1 MALDWGFQYEPSLG
15 LEQFV
20 RSAGRGT
27 KPVNLITFG
36 GRSAAAL
43 TALAVVTAGSAGAA
57 RQPARAAARA
67 PTTAQ
72 PAVARSAEL
81 PELAGLGPMAIGT
94 ARNDVVVGART
105 IGVRLWY
112 PARSSPGA
120 KREVYR
126 HTARSASAPPYP
138 ITEHGSALTKAAA
151 LGGSYPLIV
160 MSHGFGGWDTHMSQL
175 AEALASHGYVIA
187 AIDHRDA
194 PFADVP
200 GFHVSFGA
208 VLVNRADD
216 QRAVLRQMVAG
227 RLGAADVVAET
238 DRATIGLIGYSMG
251 GYGALTTAG
260 AELDPQAPALAQ
272 LPEQARHQAMRR
284 DDELAGRIKAVVALA
299 PWGAQP
305 SARAWSDEGLRGLTA
320 PLLLIDGN
328 LDDVADYAEGVQRI
342 FAKAE
347 RADRYLLTFRSA
359 GHNIAGNPVARRGDE
374 AFSTIEYFNDP
385 VWRQERIVA
394 IDQHFMLAFF
404 DAMLK
409 HDAPKLRY
417 LAVPTRQSD
426 DGQWTS
432 AFRQQWGGTVAGDAQ
447 PGYWRG
453 FQRRWARGLELD
465 HKPAG
470 N

>member
-1 MALDWGFQYEPSLG
+1 M
-15 LEQFV
+15 
-20 RSAGRGT
+20 
-27 KPVNLITFG
+27 NLIAN
-36 GRSAAAL
+36 RSRPAAAL
-43 TALAVVTAGSAGAA
+43 ILLAVFAAGSAGLARPAASSATAA
-57 RQPARAAARA
+57 RS
-67 PTTAQ
+67 T
-72 PAVARSAEL
+72 EL
-81 PELAGLGPMAIGT
+81 PELAGLGPLAIGT
-94 ARNDVVVGART
+94 TRYDVSAGAGS

-112 PARSSPGA
+112 PARPA
-120 KREVYR
+120 KPATKAEVYR
-126 HTARSASAPPYP
+126 HIAYRAGTPPYP
-138 ITEHGSALTKAAA
+138 ITEQGRAASQAPA
-151 LGGSYPLIV
+151 LGGSYPLLV

-194 PFADVP
+194 AFTDVP
-200 GFHVSFGA
+200 GFLGSFGA
-208 VLVNRADD
+208 ALVNRADD
-216 QRAVLRQMVAG
+216 QRAVLRQLLTG
-227 RLGAADVVAET
+227 QLGAADVLAET
-238 DRATIGLIGYSMG
+238 DRTSIGLIGYSMG

-260 AELDPQAPALAQ
+260 ATLDPQAPALAQ
-272 LPEQARHQAMRR
+272 LPDLARQQALRPDA
-284 DDELAGRIKAVVALA
+284 ELAGRIKAVALLA

-328 LDDVADYAEGVQRI
+328 LDDVADYAQGVQRV

-417 LAVPTRQSD
+417 LAVPTRVSD
-426 DGQWTS
+426 DGQWPS
-432 AFRQQWGGTVAGDAQ
+432 NFRQQWGGAVAGDAQ

-465 HKPAG
+465 HRPPG

>member
-1 MALDWGFQYEPSLG
+1 M
-15 LEQFV
+15 
-20 RSAGRGT
+20 
-27 KPVNLITFG
+27 NLIVS
-36 GRSAAAL
+36 GRRAVSALLMLAL
-43 TALAVVTAGSAGAA
+43 MATGSVTAA
-57 RQPARAAARA
+57 RQ
-67 PTTAQ
+67 TAQ
-72 PAVARSAEL
+72 TAPALAARSAEL
-81 PELAGLGPMAIGT
+81 PELAGLGPLAIGT
-94 ARNDVVVGART
+94 AHYDLPVGART

-112 PARSSPGA
+112 PARPAKPGTTP
-120 KREVYR
+120 EVYR
-126 HTARSASAPPYP
+126 HTAHLASVPSYP
-138 ITEHGSALTKAAA
+138 ITEQGSAFNQAAA
-151 LGGSYPLIV
+151 LGGKYPLLV

-194 PFADVP
+194 AFTDVP
-200 GFHVSFGA
+200 GFLGSFGA

-216 QRAVLRQMVAG
+216 QRAVLRQLLAG
-227 RLGAADVVAET
+227 QLGAADVLAET
-238 DRATIGLIGYSMG
+238 DRTSIGLIGYSMG

-260 AELDPQAPALAQ
+260 AALDPQAPALAQ
-272 LPEQARHQAMRR
+272 LPSTARQQAILPDAA
-284 DDELAGRIKAVVALA
+284 LARQIKAVALLA

-305 SARAWSDEGLRGLTA
+305 SARAWSDDGLRGLTA

-328 LDDVADYAEGVQRI
+328 LDDVADYAQGVQRI
-342 FAKAE
+342 FAKAA

-404 DAMLK
+404 DAVLK
-409 HDAPKLRY
+409 HDTPKLRY
-417 LAVPTRQSD
+417 LEVPTRVSD
-426 DGQWTS
+426 DGQWHS

-465 HKPAG
+465 HRPAG
-470 N
+470 D

>member
-1 MALDWGFQYEPSLG
+1 M
-15 LEQFV
+15 
-20 RSAGRGT
+20 
-27 KPVNLITFG
+27 NLIASG
-36 GRSAAAL
+36 GRTAAAL
-43 TALAVVTAGSAGAA
+43 TLLAVVTAGSADAA
-57 RQPARAAARA
+57 RQTAPAAAYA
-67 PTTAQ
+67 LATAQ
-72 PAVARSAEL
+72 TAAVRSAEL

-94 ARNDVVVGART
+94 ARYDLPVGART

-112 PARSSPGA
+112 PARPAKPGTKA
-120 KREVYR
+120 EVYR
-126 HTARSASAPPYP
+126 HTAHLASAPPYP
-138 ITEHGSALTKAAA
+138 ITEPGNAVRKASA
-151 LGGSYPLIV
+151 LGGKYPLLV

-175 AEALASHGYVIA
+175 AEALASHGYVIT

-194 PFADVP
+194 AFTDVP
-200 GFHVSFGA
+200 GFLASFGA

-216 QRAVLRQMVAG
+216 QRAVLREILAG

-238 DRATIGLIGYSMG
+238 DRASIGLIGYSMG

-260 AELDPQAPALAQ
+260 AMLDPQAPALAQ
-272 LPEQARHQAMRR
+272 LPGAERQQVVMPDAA
-284 DDELAGRIKAVVALA
+284 LAGRIKAVVALA

-305 SARAWSDEGLRGLTA
+305 SARAWSDAGLHGLTA

-328 LDDVADYAEGVQRI
+328 LDDVADYAQGVQRV

-404 DAMLK
+404 DAILK

-417 LAVPTRQSD
+417 LAVPTRLSD
-426 DGQWTS
+426 DGVWPS

-465 HKPAG
+465 HRPAG
-470 N
+470 D

>member
-1 MALDWGFQYEPSLG
+1 M
-15 LEQFV
+15 
-20 RSAGRGT
+20 
-27 KPVNLITFG
+27 KLIAFG
-36 GRSAAAL
+36 GRAAAAL
-43 TALAVVTAGSAGAA
+43 TALAVVVAAGAA
-57 RQPARAAARA
+57 DAARQTAPAAARA
-67 PTTAQ
+67 LTTAQ
-72 PAVARSAEL
+72 PAAARSAEL
-81 PELAGLGPMAIGT
+81 PELAGLGVMAIGT
-94 ARNDVVVGART
+94 ARYDVVVDART

-112 PARSSPGA
+112 PARTSPTA

-126 HTARSASAPPYP
+126 HTAHAASAPPYP
-138 ITEHGSALTKAAA
+138 ITEQGSAVNRAAA

-194 PFADVP
+194 PFSDVP
-200 GFHVSFGA
+200 GFLVAFGA
-208 VLVNRADD
+208 VLLNRAED
-216 QRAVLRQMVAG
+216 QRAVLRQLLAG
-227 RLGAADVVAET
+227 RLGAADVVAQT
-238 DRATIGLIGYSMG
+238 DRSAIGLIGYSMG

-260 AELDPQAPALAQ
+260 AVLDPQAPALAQ
-272 LPEQARHQAMRR
+272 LPEQARQRAVRR
-284 DDELAGRIKAVVALA
+284 DDELAARIKAVVALA

-305 SARAWSDEGLRGLTA
+305 SARAWSDQGLRGLTA
-320 PLLLIDGN
+320 PLLLIDGS
-328 LDDVADYAEGVQRI
+328 LDDVADYAQGVQRI
-342 FAKAE
+342 FSKAE
-347 RADRYLLTFRSA
+347 RANRYLLTFRGA

-417 LAVPTRQSD
+417 LDVPTRLSD
-426 DGQWTS
+426 DGQWPS
-432 AFRQQWGGTVAGDAQ
+432 AFRAQWGGTVAGDAQ

-465 HKPAG
+465 HQPAG

>member
-1 MALDWGFQYEPSLG
+1 M
-15 LEQFV
+15 
-20 RSAGRGT
+20 
-27 KPVNLITFG
+27 NLIASG
-36 GRSAAAL
+36 IRAAAAL
-43 TALAVVTAGSAGAA
+43 TVLAVMTAGSTGAA
-57 RQPARAAARA
+57 RPAASSA
-67 PTTAQ
+67 PTA
-72 PAVARSAEL
+72 AIRSAEL
-81 PELAGLGPMAIGT
+81 PELAGLGPLAIGT
-94 ARNDVVVGART
+94 ARYDLPVGART

-112 PARSSPGA
+112 PARAAKPGTRA
-120 KREVYR
+120 EVYR
-126 HTARSASAPPYP
+126 HTARLASAPPYP
-138 ITEHGSALTKAAA
+138 ITEQGSAVGKAAA
-151 LGGSYPLIV
+151 LGGSYPLLV

-194 PFADVP
+194 PFTDVP
-200 GFHVSFGA
+200 SFLGSFGA

-216 QRAVLRQMVAG
+216 QRAVLRRLLAG
-227 RLGAADVVAET
+227 QLGAADVVAET
-238 DRATIGLIGYSMG
+238 DHASIGLIGYSMG

-260 AELDPQAPALAQ
+260 AALDPQAPALAQ
-272 LPEQARHQAMRR
+272 LPGPARQLAVRA
-284 DDELAGRIKAVVALA
+284 DVELAGRIKAVVALA

-305 SARAWSDEGLRGLTA
+305 SARAWSDDGLRGLTA

-328 LDDVADYAEGVQRI
+328 LDDVADYTQGVQRV
-342 FAKAE
+342 FATAV

-394 IDQHFMLAFF
+394 IDQHFILAFF

-409 HDAPKLRY
+409 HDIPKLRY
-417 LAVPTRQSD
+417 LAVPTRVSD
-426 DGQWTS
+426 DGLWPS
-432 AFRQQWGGTVAGDAQ
+432 AFRQQWGGAVAGDAQ

-465 HKPAG
+465 HRRAG
-470 N
+470 D